1 MPTRTFPLD
10 GPVNLHVRL
19 GRGAVLVE
27 AVDGLTE
34 ASVEL
39 TPRQAGSDI
48 ADQVEVDLRGRTLSV
63 VAPREGGLFDLVFSS
78 NRGRH
83 ALDAVIRV
91 PADTAMKI
99 STVSADVTV
108 SGRASGADIAAGSAN
123 ITVEHVTGDLRLRYG
138 SGRCRIERVDGSV
151 TSRSGSGSAR
161 FARIDGSFNA
171 TWGSGDLQI
180 GLPAG
185 RPARLDIQTGSG
197 RVDSELAIVDR
208 PTSQGRPIS
217 VRARAGSGDVHLFR
231 AS

>member
-1 MPTRTFPLD
+1 MTTRTFPLD
-10 GPVNLHVRL
+10 GPINLHARL
-19 GRGAVLVE
+19 GRGAVTVE
-27 AVDGLTE
+27 AVEGLTE

-39 TPRQAGSDI
+39 IPRQAGSDI
-48 ADQVEVDLRGRTLSV
+48 ADQVDVDLRGRTLWV
-63 VAPREGGLFDLVFSS
+63 VAPREGGLFDMVFAS
-78 NRGRH
+78 NRGKL
-83 ALDAVIRV
+83 ALDALIRV

-99 STVSADVTV
+99 STVSADVTIT
-108 SGRASGADIAAGSAN
+108 GRASGADIAAGSAN
-123 ITVEHVTGDLRLRYG
+123 ISIEHVTGDLRLRYG

-151 TSRSGSGSAR
+151 NSRSGSGSAR

-197 RVDSELAIVDR
+197 HVDSELAIVDR
-208 PTSQGRPIS
+208 PASQGRPIS
-217 VRARAGSGDVHLFR
+217 VRARTGSGDVHLFR